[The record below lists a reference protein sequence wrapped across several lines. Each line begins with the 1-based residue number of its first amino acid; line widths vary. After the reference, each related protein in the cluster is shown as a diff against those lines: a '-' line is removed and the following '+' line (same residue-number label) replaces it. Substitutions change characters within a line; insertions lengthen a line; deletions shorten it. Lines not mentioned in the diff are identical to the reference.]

1 VDARTG
7 NALLDALPEEDFEQI
22 ESSLK
27 PISLPVGQVLSKQGE
42 PVDYVY
48 FPKSGLVSCRASGS
62 EGETIEIFAVGHEG
76 VVEPAAILTSVA
88 AVTAEVQIAAEAF
101 QVRVDDLCSAIPK
114 TKQLPKILLKYA
126 YSLAVRMV
134 QSTKCVMFHTVKQRL
149 IVWLLIAQ
157 RSHGRVIPCTHEA
170 LADALGTRRATVTV
184 VLGNLERKGILELER
199 GRITIQNR
207 TELEKAACECFRLIE
222 AGMEPVLECDPHK
235 ESFLSV

>member
-1 VDARTG
+1 VAPRSG
-7 NALLDALPEEDFEQI
+7 NSLLDALPEQDFGLI

-27 PISLPVGQVLSKQGE
+27 RISLASGEVLSKQGE

-62 EGETIEIFAVGHEG
+62 EGGTIEIYSVGYEG

-88 AVTAEVQIAAEAF
+88 AVGAEVQIAGEAF
-101 QVRVDDLCSAIPK
+101 QIRIDDLCSAFPQ
-114 TKQLPKILLKYA
+114 TKQLSNLLLKYA

-134 QSTKCVMFHTVKQRL
+134 LSTKCVMFHTVKQRL

-157 RSHGRVIPCTHEA
+157 RSHGPVIPCTHEA
-170 LADALGTRRATVTV
+170 LADVLGTRRATVTV
-184 VLGNLERKGILELER
+184 VLDNLARKGILQLDR

-207 TELEKAACECFRLIE
+207 TELEESSCECFRLIE
-222 AGMEPVLECDPHK
+222 DSMEPVLECDPHT
-235 ESFLSV
+235 